1 MHEANEA
8 NQKVK
13 EATLRSRPH
22 GVPHFLPLTGSEGFD
37 LYNDR
42 DVTVG

>member
-13 EATLRSRPH
+13 EATVRSRPH
-22 GVPHFLPLTGSEGFD
+22 GVPHFLPLTGSDSFD